1 MKKTLKNA
9 IIAMLTICLS
19 LSVVAIASAED
30 PNYEDINWSPEE
42 PIRESEVS
50 FTVDIT
56 GDNIEEVYVRVEECN
71 DIFCYQD
78 ILNESMINTV
88 GTTWEGS
95 IMLQQVDTTY
105 CTVWLEILSNGTW
118 FDFKESKITFD
129 VYEDTGNGD
138 NGENGDNGGNGG
150 NGENGTNDT
159 PGFELIVL
167 VISIIVAI
175 SIYKKKRIR

>member
-9 IIAMLTICLS
+9 LIAMVAICLFS
-19 LSVVAIASAED
+19 SVVAIVSAED
-30 PNYEDINWSPEE
+30 PSYEDIVWSPEE

-56 GDNIEEVYVRVEECN
+56 GDVPEEVYVRVEECN

-78 ILNESMINTV
+78 ILNESMMNTV
-88 GTTWEGS
+88 GNTWEGS
-95 IMLQQVDTTY
+95 VTLVHDDTTY
-105 CTVWLEILSNGTW
+105 CTVWLEILSNGNWTN
-118 FDFKESKITFD
+118 FKESRITFD
-129 VYEDTGNGD
+129 VYEDTGNGENGGNGD
-138 NGENGDNGGNGG
+138 NGENG
-150 NGENGTNDT
+150 ENGTDDT
-159 PGFELIVL
+159 PGFEVIVL

>member
-9 IIAMLTICLS
+9 LIAMLTICLS

-30 PNYEDINWSPEE
+30 PDYEDIIWSPEE

-56 GDNIEEVYVRVEECN
+56 GDNIDEVYVRVEECN

-78 ILNESMINTV
+78 ILNESMINT
-88 GTTWEGS
+88 TDNTWEGTVT
-95 IMLQQVDTTY
+95 LLHDDTTY

-129 VYEDTGNGD
+129 VYEDTGNG
-138 NGENGDNGGNGG
+138 ENGDNGG

>member
-9 IIAMLTICLS
+9 LIAMLAICLFS
-19 LSVVAIASAED
+19 SVVAIVSAED
-30 PNYEDINWSPEE
+30 PNYEDIDWSPEE

-56 GDNIEEVYVRVEECN
+56 GDDIEEVYVRVEECN

-78 ILNESMINTV
+78 ILNESMMNTV
-88 GTTWEGS
+88 GNTWEGS
-95 IMLQQVDTTY
+95 VILQQVDTTY

-118 FDFKESKITFD
+118 FNFKDSKITFD
-129 VYEDTGNGD
+129 VYEDTGNGE
-138 NGENGDNGGNGG
+138 NGENGENGGNGDD
-150 NGENGTNDT
+150 GTDDT
-159 PGFELIVL
+159 PGFELLVL

>member
-9 IIAMLTICLS
+9 LITMLAICLFS
-19 LSVVAIASAED
+19 SVVAIVSAED
-30 PNYEDINWSPEE
+30 PNYEDIDWSPEE

-56 GDNIEEVYVRVEECN
+56 GDDIEEVYVRVEECN

-78 ILNESMINTV
+78 ILNESMMNTV
-88 GTTWEGS
+88 GNNWEGS
-95 IMLQQVDTTY
+95 VILQQVDTTY
-105 CTVWLEILSNGTW
+105 CTVWLEILSNGNWTN
-118 FDFKESKITFD
+118 FKDSKITFD
-129 VYEDTGNGD
+129 VYEDTGNGE
-138 NGENGDNGGNGG
+138 NGENGENGGNGDD
-150 NGENGTNDT
+150 GTDDT
-159 PGFELIVL
+159 PGFELLVL